1 MLAFFPDGRM
11 EGGGGTGGDPGE
23 SSRMNNGCR
32 ILGDHVQ
39 TLIMDWA
46 QLGEGSEVT
55 TAKSLPEER
64 RAAQQH
70 RRRRELRGVVV

>member
-1 MLAFFPDGRM
+1 MRRRSSGGGGERRGEGYTPVVSFFPDGHV

-46 QLGEGSEVT
+46 QLGEGSQVT
-55 TAKSLPEER
+55 AAKST
-64 RAAQQH
+64 
-70 RRRRELRGVVV
+70 